1 MIHQAIKVEEQLKR
15 KGLVRR
21 GQPMANTSPWKTA
34 PKRDEQ
40 LQHRPKFESSK
51 NSKPTTVATLGNT
64 ETSSSKTCDIKCFKC

>member
-1 MIHQAIKVEEQLKR
+1 MQHYVGLTDMVNQAIKVEEQLKR

-40 LQHRPKFESSK
+40 LQNKSNFEPSK
-51 NSKPTTVATLGNT
+51 NTKPTTVATLGNT
-64 ETSSSKTCDIKCFKC
+64 